1 MLINTTKYG
10 QLGNRLQLFAHFIA
24 FSIATEQKIAN
35 PGFAEYACLFE
46 NTRKDIFCRY
56 PAKSSVFRF
65 TFLRTLAYKTCQF
78 LVKVL
83 KRIKLKNIEVI
94 YSFPYTKSNMEYC
107 LDDPQFL
114 RTVNS
119 KKIIFSRG
127 YYFVD
132 YKNLL
137 KHADK
142 IREYFRPLTI
152 YQANIDS
159 LIKKARFSSEIL
171 IGIHIRR
178 GHDYKSH
185 LGGKFFYEIDDFTR
199 IMERAVNLFPDR
211 KVGFLVCSDNLDDKD
226 RFSRFTVTFGTNH
239 IIEDM
244 YSLAQCDYIIGT
256 PSTYS
261 RWACFYGDVPT
272 YHIRH
277 PDEEITLN
285 SFKAYEE
292 IVRKHMETAPQFPRN
307 TENPG

>member
-24 FSIATEQKIAN
+24 FSIANNQRIAN
-35 PGFAEYACLFE
+35 PGFAEYAHHFE

-56 PAKSSVFRF
+56 PARSSILRF
-65 TFLRTLAYKTCQF
+65 KFLRTNVYTICQF

-83 KRIKLKNIEVI
+83 KRIKFKNIEVI
-94 YSFPYTKSNMEYC
+94 CSFPYAKSDMEFR
-107 LDDPQFL
+107 LDDPEFL
-114 RTVNS
+114 KTAG

-132 YKNLL
+132 YNNLL

-142 IREYFRPLTI
+142 IREYFRPLAI

-211 KVGFLVCSDNLDDKD
+211 KVGFLVCSDNLEDKD
-226 RFSRFTVTFGTNH
+226 RFSLFTVTFGTNQ

-261 RWACFYGDVPT
+261 RWACFYGNVPT
-272 YHIRH
+272 YHIQH
-277 PDEEITLN
+277 MNEEVSLN
-285 SFKAYEE
+285 SFKTYEA
-292 IVRKHMETAPQFPRN
+292 IVRRHMETAPQFPRN
-307 TENPG
+307 TGNPD